1 MMTDQSSTRIRFFSR
16 IFPCGRE
23 MRERRQPLL
32 GQDRRSPELGRAS
45 TAALG
50 STSQSFGGA
59 AKARAQEPWEM
70 CEYRSVDTGEGGTRA
85 NGRVGAGTGQSDFL
99 AWWCTHRA
107 LGIARENGT

>member
-1 MMTDQSSTRIRFFSR
+1 MMADQSLTRIRFFSR

-23 MRERRQPLL
+23 MRERRPPLL
-32 GQDRRSPELGRAS
+32 GQDRRSPELVRAS

-70 CEYRSVDTGEGGTRA
+70 CEYRSTSERGEGGTPGASEMRHPTGARTRA
-85 NGRVGAGTGQSDFL
+85 TR
-99 AWWCTHRA
+99 
-107 LGIARENGT
+107 

>member
-1 MMTDQSSTRIRFFSR
+1 MMADQSLTRIRFFSR

-32 GQDRRSPELGRAS
+32 GQDRRSLELVRAR

-70 CEYRSVDTGEGGTRA
+70 CEYRSPASG
-85 NGRVGAGTGQSDFL
+85 
-99 AWWCTHRA
+99 
-107 LGIARENGT
+107 ARENPVALIQPIPDFFTRSYAGMTRKRGRFYLHRN